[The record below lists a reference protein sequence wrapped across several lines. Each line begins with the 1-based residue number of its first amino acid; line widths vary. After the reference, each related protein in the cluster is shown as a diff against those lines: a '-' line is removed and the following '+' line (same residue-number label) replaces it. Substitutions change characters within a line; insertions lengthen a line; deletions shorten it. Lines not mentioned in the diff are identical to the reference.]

1 MSGELVRIVV
11 DPDLCMGYGECVDE
25 DSGAVAFEDG
35 LARVLGDGL
44 VDRARAQC
52 LCESCPVGAISIAA

>member
-35 LARVLGDGL
+35 LARVL

>member
-1 MSGELVRIVV
+1 MSGELVKIVV
-11 DPDLCMGYGECVDE
+11 DPDLCMGYRECMDE
-25 DSGAVAFEDG
+25 DPGAVAVQGG